1 MRLTDQAI
9 IITAGRVAEKAIVF
23 IASLFLVRLLTRD
36 QYGTYLQVSLISQL
50 AVTVLLFGL
59 PPSLLYFVPR
69 ADPAHRRQVIA
80 KTAWLIAALALVGSA
95 VVGAAGPLL
104 GRYFNNE
111 AIEGLSLLI
120 GVYTF
125 FYALDRSIDPV
136 IIALGEARLA
146 GLMAIG
152 AAVLGLAGTLIP
164 AWMGWGVRG
173 IYMGLLAVACARI
186 AYAGGHLARLP
197 GAGPGVQAEG
207 FSVPILIA
215 FAVPMGL
222 SAIATQY
229 NRMLDGIVVSMMF
242 PPADYAVY
250 ARGAFEL
257 PVVDLI
263 PFTLANVILPRLV
276 GLWKADDRLSFLAL
290 WRRSL
295 RVSALFIFPTFA
307 YGMLFAGD
315 LIVTLFTSVY
325 GGSTPIFRVYL
336 CGLPLRLTHYA
347 ILLQATGE
355 TRPIL
360 RATGLSLAVN
370 LLLAPLLCRFFG
382 PTGAAAGFVASQ
394 FVLACYLLVATRKR
408 TSFGLTELIPW
419 GALARISLAA
429 VAPAVLVRALALF
442 VPMEP
447 LVRLLL
453 TAPVYALLLAGAYLR
468 FGGLGIEER
477 REIDRWLARL
487 PFRRGAS
494 GGSTPS

>member
-23 IASLFLVRLLTRD
+23 VASLVLVRLLTKD

-69 ADPAHRRQVIA
+69 ADPAHRRQVIVRS
-80 KTAWLIAALALVGSA
+80 AWLIAALSLVGSL

-104 GRYFNNE
+104 GRHFNNQ
-111 AIEGLSLLI
+111 AIGGLSLIL
-120 GVYTF
+120 GLYTF

-146 GLMAIG
+146 AILALG
-152 AAVLGLAGTLIP
+152 AAVLGLAGTIVP
-164 AWMGWGVRG
+164 AWMGWGVGG
-173 IYMGLLAVACARI
+173 IYAGLLVVACARI
-186 AYAGGHLARLP
+186 AYAGTHLARLP
-197 GAGPGVQAEG
+197 GSGPGVRTDG
-207 FSVPILIA
+207 FSIPILIS
-215 FAVPMGL
+215 FAIPMGL

-276 GLWKADDRLSFLAL
+276 GLWKEGDRPSFLGL

-295 RVSALFIFPTFA
+295 RVSALVIFPTFA

-315 LIVTLFTSVY
+315 LIVTLFTAGY
-325 GGSTPIFRVYL
+325 AGSTPIFRVYL

-360 RATGLSLAVN
+360 RATGLSLGVN
-370 LLLAPLLCRFFG
+370 LLMAPLLCRAVG

-394 FVLACYLLVATRKR
+394 FVLALYLLVATRKR
-408 TSFGLTELIPW
+408 TSFALTELIPW
-419 GALARISLAA
+419 GPLARIGVAA
-429 VAPAVLVRALALF
+429 VVPAILVRALAML
-442 VPMEP
+442 VPIEP
-447 LVRLLL
+447 LPRLVL
-453 TAPVYALLLAGAYLR
+453 TAPAYGLLLLWAY
-468 FGGLGIEER
+468 FKVGGLGSEER
-477 REIDRWLARL
+477 REIDRWLGRL
-487 PFRRGAS
+487 PFRLR
-494 GGSTPS
+494 